1 MNLAKEYARA
11 IYEVRQEGRT
21 NENELIGSVVAALSR
36 RRHEKLL
43 PRIAEEYGRIEKEAG
58 KDSILIRAAS
68 EQEAHKG
75 LSKLRELGITDAA
88 RMQGD
93 PKVVKG
99 YVLEGK
105 DFRYD
110 ASARRALVDLYK
122 RLTA

>member
-11 IYEVRQEGRT
+11 IYEVRTAGRT
-21 NENELIGSVVAALSR
+21 NDGELIGSIVAALSR
-36 RRHEKLL
+36 RRHQMLM
-43 PRIAEEYGRIEKEAG
+43 PRIAEEYARTEQEAG
-58 KDSILIRAAS
+58 KDAILIRAAS

-75 LSKLRELGITDAA
+75 LSKLRDLGYEGTA
-88 RMQGD
+88 RMLVD

-110 ASARRALVDLYK
+110 ASARRALIDLYK
-122 RLTA
+122 KLTA

>member
-11 IYEVRQEGRT
+11 IYEVRKEART
-21 NENELIGSVVAALSR
+21 NDGELIGSIVVALSR

-43 PRIAEEYGRIEKEAG
+43 PRIAEEYARIEQEAG
-58 KDSILIRAAS
+58 KDAILIRAAS
-68 EQEAHKG
+68 EQEAHRG
-75 LSKLRELGITDAA
+75 LSKLRDLGIIGAA
-88 RMQGD
+88 RMLVD
-93 PKVVKG
+93 PTVVKG

>member
-11 IYEVRQEGRT
+11 IHEVRKEGRT
-21 NENELIGSVVAALSR
+21 NDGELIGSVVAALSR
-36 RRHEKLL
+36 RRHQKLL
-43 PRIAEEYGRIEKEAG
+43 PQIAEEYGRIEKEAG
-58 KDSILIRAAS
+58 KDAVLIRAAS

-75 LSKLRELGITDAA
+75 LSKLRDLGYEGTA
-88 RMQGD
+88 RMEVD

-122 RLTA
+122 KLTA